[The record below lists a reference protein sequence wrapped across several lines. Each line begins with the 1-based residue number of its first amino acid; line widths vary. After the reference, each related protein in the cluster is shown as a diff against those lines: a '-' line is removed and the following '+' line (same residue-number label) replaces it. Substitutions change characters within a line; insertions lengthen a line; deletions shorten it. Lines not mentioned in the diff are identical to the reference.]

1 MSEPVEVQLQRVDAL
16 KAQLHGPDRGEPV
29 GAAGLVELVQQLG
42 VGGFELDGVA
52 VRFEAGG
59 VAGLGAADQVEG
71 PLDQDERQDPL
82 PRCCRQH
89 ATTSMASNRT
99 LYPSS

>member
-1 MSEPVEVQLQRVDAL
+1 
-16 KAQLHGPDRGEPV
+16 
-29 GAAGLVELVQQLG
+29 
-42 VGGFELDGVA
+42 
-52 VRFEAGG
+52 
-59 VAGLGAADQVEG
+59 LGAADQVEG